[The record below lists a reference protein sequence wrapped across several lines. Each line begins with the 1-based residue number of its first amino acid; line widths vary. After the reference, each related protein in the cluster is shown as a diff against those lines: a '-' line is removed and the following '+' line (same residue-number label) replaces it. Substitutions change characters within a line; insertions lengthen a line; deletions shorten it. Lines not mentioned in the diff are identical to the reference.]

1 MLRIQLDERHPY
13 LLSQSPSKSGL
24 ARARRSHH
32 DDAARS
38 YVMARRRRIRNHS
51 QVTLYVSLHHPS
63 ASCLIR
69 PARAWHVA
77 VCGPRQCTF
86 GYPGWTGWQPL
97 VGTVAVC
104 DWSRSPAP
112 WILFSVSFSFL
123 LLLSFCCVL
132 FLV

>member
-38 YVMARRRRIRNHS
+38 YVVARARRIRNHS
-51 QVTLYVSLHHPS
+51 QVTHYVSLTRPS

-69 PARAWHVA
+69 QARAWHEA
-77 VCGPRQCTF
+77 VCGPVQGTF
-86 GYPGWTGWQPL
+86 GNPWIDRLTAL
-97 VGTVAVC
+97 VVTVAGC
-104 DWSRSPAP
+104 GWSRSPAP
-112 WILFSVSFSFL
+112 WTLT
-123 LLLSFCCVL
+123 
-132 FLV
+132 

>member
-51 QVTLYVSLHHPS
+51 QVTHYVSLNHPS

-69 PARAWHVA
+69 QARAWHAA
-77 VCGPRQCTF
+77 VCGPGQGTV
-86 GYPGWTGWQPL
+86 GNPGWTGWQPL
-97 VGTVAVC
+97 GGTVAVG
-104 DWSRSPAP
+104 DWARLPAPGTLTWSEGSRSAMPRSP
-112 WILFSVSFSFL
+112 DML
-123 LLLSFCCVL
+123 
-132 FLV
+132 